1 MKKRFFKHTTDATTG
16 DTSYSPFADVNGNG
30 SILANDYSEVK
41 KRFFQTL
48 PQPDALAPAAAS
60 STPLTGS
67 SVTKDLFSGGAILA

>member
-1 MKKRFFKHTTDATTG
+1 MKKRFFKDTTDATTG

-48 PQPDALAPAAAS
+48 APAAAS
-60 STPLTGS
+60 ATLEGS
-67 SVTKDLFSGGAILA
+67 SITSDLFGSKGILG